1 MLVHTLMLNK
11 GSPAG
16 LAIQA
21 ALARAIDRG
30 KFAVVANLDL
40 SCAFDLVNIKLLI
53 KRMRLLGLPRDLVIR
68 LANESYDSYKIKCK
82 NLFLQ

>member
-1 MLVHTLMLNK
+1 MNSKSRDTQTEFGKTKENHHRFKK
-11 GSPAG
+11 GKSTTTAG

-21 ALARAIDRG
+21 ALARAIDQG

-53 KRMRLLGLPRDLVIR
+53 KDLKPDLSTSVW
-68 LANESYDSYKIKCK
+68 E
-82 NLFLQ
+82 